1 MSKEKEESKIL
12 ININR
17 IIALLITSCV
27 ASKKNFL
34 RMQLLAKISL
44 TIKITKKEKK
54 NNKKTLNIIKTFAN
68 NAMFEL
74 ISHYSKLTFINSTRI
89 ESFNASK
96 TNNFL
101 SYVNIYEHEK
111 ELWVFLKRKSCILE
125 KNIDKTKT
133 SI

>member
-1 MSKEKEESKIL
+1 LSKKKKESKIL

-17 IIALLITSCV
+17 IIALLIISCI
-27 ASKKNFL
+27 ANKKNFL
-34 RMQLLAKISL
+34 RMQLLTKISL
-44 TIKITKKEKK
+44 TTKITKKDKK

-68 NAMFEL
+68 NIIFEL
-74 ISHYSKLTFINSTRI
+74 ISYYSKFTFINSTKI
-89 ESFNASK
+89 ENLNMLK

-101 SYVNIYEHEK
+101 SYINTYKHEK
-111 ELWVFLKRKSCILE
+111 KFRIFLKRKSCILE